1 MTSTTRSP
9 LRIGITELRRRP
21 GTQREVEVSVSVPDL
36 AITTA
41 RVPEGAE
48 VHVEAVVEAVE
59 GGITAVGRVE
69 APWEGECR
77 RCLELVTGSLD
88 VELHEVFEPNP
99 TDGETYPIE
108 GDEVDLEPVVR
119 DALLLHLPLA
129 PLCREDCAG
138 PAPETFPTSV
148 EGEGDDDEG
157 ERPPDPRWAAL
168 DELKLEP

>member
-1 MTSTTRSP
+1 MTSTPRSP

-99 TDGETYPIE
+99 PDGQTYPL
-108 GDEVDLEPVVR
+108 DDAEVHLEPVAL
-119 DALLLHLPLA
+119 DALHPPTPLS
-129 PLCREDCAG
+129 P
-138 PAPETFPTSV
+138 PT
-148 EGEGDDDEG
+148 
-157 ERPPDPRWAAL
+157 PDHSAHRH
-168 DELKLEP
+168 